1 MWKLLE
7 ACNFEISSSRKGTYE
22 THSLRGQSRILGSVE
37 SDARSNEGESHH
49 VLSAEHFPSGSN
61 NELGENE
68 QSCDQQQNLVSPPVA
83 RVSQNAEPAPS
94 GRTEVYLGS
103 KSMPYFIRDA
113 VEAVSKDGAT
123 PGSSIGD
130 AIMPILGL
138 REAVSS
144 DIFLFSNL
152 S

>member
-1 MWKLLE
+1 
-7 ACNFEISSSRKGTYE
+7 
-22 THSLRGQSRILGSVE
+22 
-37 SDARSNEGESHH
+37 
-49 VLSAEHFPSGSN
+49 
-61 NELGENE
+61 
-68 QSCDQQQNLVSPPVA
+68 
-83 RVSQNAEPAPS
+83 
-94 GRTEVYLGS
+94 
-103 KSMPYFIRDA
+103 MPYFIRDA